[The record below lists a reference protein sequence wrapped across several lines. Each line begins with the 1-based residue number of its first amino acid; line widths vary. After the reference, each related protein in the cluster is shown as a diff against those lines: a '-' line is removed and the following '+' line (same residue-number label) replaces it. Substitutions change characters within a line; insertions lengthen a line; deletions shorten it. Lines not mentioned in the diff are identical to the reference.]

1 MALNNLEHENII
13 GQAREYMERE
23 PEPEVAELSEEEKQ
37 ILAKHRAE
45 QNKADREELA
55 RFQTENHNSK
65 YEQIGQSVTNTQDGE
80 LTQDELNRIK
90 ALKDS
95 IKIDDVMSVSNYGVG
110 VQKQLGSF
118 SEKLLENVSTKDTGE
133 VGELLDEM
141 LSDINTVDTQD
152 FNKKQGFIKKIF
164 KKASKKTSEL
174 LNKYQSVSTKID
186 STSLKLT
193 DIQLGLKDDI
203 NNLNQMGIQN
213 IQYGKA
219 VNLYI
224 IAGEE
229 KVRELKETELPKA
242 KELAQDGDIQA
253 QQNLQRMS
261 QEINRLEKRIYDL
274 QTSKAITLQSA
285 PQIDVIRNN
294 SLELMEKINTSINT
308 VIPLWKNQITISL
321 TLRNQANAQ
330 KANKAIREATDK
342 LLLKNAE
349 MLKQNSIDIARQ
361 AEEGIVSIETLE
373 QTQQKLIETIEET
386 MKIQKEGTVAREKA
400 RVRMQEMENE
410 LKVSL
415 KRLADDAMDIN
426 KQSYAEKPKA
436 TPTASTTNDSSY
448 LNL

>member
-1 MALNNLEHENII
+1 MSLNNLENENII

-23 PEPEVAELSEEEKQ
+23 PKPEVAELSEEEKQ

-55 RFQTENHNSK
+55 KFQTENHNSK
-65 YEQIGQSVTNTQDGE
+65 YEQIGQSVTNTNDGE

-133 VGELLDEM
+133 VGQLLDEM
-141 LSDINTVDTQD
+141 LFDINTVDTQD

-164 KKASKKTSEL
+164 KKASQKTSEL

-186 STSLKLT
+186 ATSLKLT

-242 KELAQDGDIQA
+242 KALAQDGDIQA

-361 AEEGIVSIETLE
+361 SEEGIVSIETLE

-415 KRLADDAMDIN
+415 KRLSDDAMEIN
-426 KQSYAEKPKA
+426 KQSYSEKPKA